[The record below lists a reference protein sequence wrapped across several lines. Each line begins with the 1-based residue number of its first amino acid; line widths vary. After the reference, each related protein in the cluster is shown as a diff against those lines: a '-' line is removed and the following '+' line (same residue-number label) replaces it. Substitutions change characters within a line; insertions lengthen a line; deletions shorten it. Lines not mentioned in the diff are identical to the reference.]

1 MNRILLRSSAFVR
14 TAKRFTKKNP
24 QSSAELRSALE
35 LLSADPF
42 HPQLKSHKLKGDLEG
57 SWACSAGYDLRLV
70 FKFVEYNGAEA
81 ILLESIG
88 THNEV
93 Y

>member
-1 MNRILLRSSAFVR
+1 VNRVLLRSSAFVR
-14 TAKRFTKKNP
+14 TAKRFIKKNP
-24 QSSAELRSALE
+24 HSSAELRSALE

-42 HPQLKSHKLKGDLEG
+42 HPRLKSHKLKGDLEG

-70 FKFVEYNGAEA
+70 FKFVEYKGGEA
-81 ILLESIG
+81 ILLESVG
-88 THNEV
+88 THDEV